1 MSSRVAT
8 RKLGAILASIVVSS
22 YAVFGHDAWAP
33 EPALLATPLGA
44 TAGATAAAVG
54 VITSAPTTVVKWPGT
69 WTAGSPE
76 AGKPCSTTALG
87 PWTETTWV
95 IERQGNYA
103 RCTMWITEGAKL
115 DAGLSGTTGGTVP
128 ATTLVTNQATFVV
141 QFPATWTHDTTVVAE
156 TYCSPWSS
164 PAGSAVGAFI
174 VRAGEFAK
182 CLSY

>member
-8 RKLGAILASIVVSS
+8 LKLGVILASAVVSS

-33 EPALLATPLGA
+33 EPMMLTSGLGA
-44 TAGATAAAVG
+44 GTGATAAAVG
-54 VITSAPTTVVKWPGT
+54 VITSEPSTVVKWPGT
-69 WTAGSPE
+69 WTSGSPE

-87 PWTETTWV
+87 PWTETAWV

-115 DAGLSGTTGGTVP
+115 DADLSTGGTVT
-128 ATTLVTNQATFVV
+128 ATTLVTNQATIVV
-141 QFPATWTHDTTVVAE
+141 QFPTTWTHDTTVVAE